1 MMRTKGGFCFAA
13 VAYGGEGT
21 IPAFEQ
27 ADTFW
32 AYYIGKGKNGKS
44 RILKREL
51 LSLYPK
57 NSEDRIDK
65 FLGSSFDVLIC
76 ANFGPKAMAKLK
88 EGGISLY
95 TFGGG
100 CEMAVRKFIEGE
112 LAEL

>member
-1 MMRTKGGFCFAA
+1 MRTKGGFCFAA

-21 IPAFEQ
+21 ILAFAQ

-32 AYYIGKGKNGKS
+32 ADYIGKGKNGKS
-44 RILKREL
+44 RIMKREL

-57 NSEDRIDK
+57 NTEDKIEK

-88 EGGISLY
+88 EGDISLY

-100 CEMAVRKFIEGE
+100 CEMAVRQFMDGQLTE
-112 LAEL
+112 L